1 MNKIKEFFLRIGA
14 GIAGLGR
21 RIWNFLTA
29 HKKGA
34 ITAAVVIVL
43 VVAVLIW
50 GNVRHY
56 TNATVRS
63 SIELEDS
70 ENTKYLDFQDNILRY
85 SADGAFYTSYS
96 GTMLWNVTYEMSSP
110 QTDTCSSYV
119 IIYDKTGTG
128 IRLMNRSDGEVVSIT
143 TNLPIVKA
151 QVAKNGSI
159 AVLMQDGDVGYFRL
173 YNLKGEVIAGG
184 EAHLN
189 NTGYP
194 VDISLS
200 EDGENM
206 AVAYLDLN
214 DGDVK
219 TTLNFYNF
227 GSEGSDADN
236 HIIASYSYSNMVIT
250 QVDYLTNDRL
260 VAFGDSEII
269 LFNQT
274 SSPKVMKEIFPGEQM
289 KSIFHDNGYFGYIVD
304 VTDSEGKSMTE
315 IHCYNTNGLKRY
327 TATTDFYYQNL
338 SVDSKGE
345 VVLIND
351 NEVAVYNNYGVEKYH
366 DTLESNVYTVIPMEG
381 SRNYIIIRNGYL
393 EQVKIR

>member
-1 MNKIKEFFLRIGA
+1 MNKIKDFFRRIGA

-21 RIWNFLTA
+21 RIWNFLTI
-29 HKKGA
+29 HKKA
-34 ITAAVVIVL
+34 SIT
-43 VVAVLIW
+43 VVAVIVAVVVVLVW

-56 TNATVRS
+56 TDATVRTS
-63 SIELEDS
+63 VELDDS

-85 SADGAFYTSYS
+85 SADGAFYTNYS

-110 QTDTCSSYV
+110 QVDQCSTYA
-119 IIYDKTGTG
+119 IIYDKSGSN
-128 IRLMNRSDGEVVSIT
+128 IRLVNSSQGEVVSIT

-151 QVAKNGSI
+151 QVAKNGSV
-159 AVLMQDGDVGYFRL
+159 AVLMQEDDVGYIRL
-173 YNLKGEVIAGG
+173 YGSDGETIAGG
-184 EAHLN
+184 EVHLD

-194 VDISLS
+194 VDITLS

-206 AVAYLDLN
+206 VVAYLDLN

-236 HIIASYSYSNMVIT
+236 HIIASYSYSNMVIA
-250 QVDYLTNDRL
+250 QVDYITNDRL
-260 VAFGDSEII
+260 VVFGDNEII

-274 SSPKVMKEIFPGEQM
+274 SSPKVMKEIFPGEQV

-304 VTDSEGKSMTE
+304 ATDSEGKSVTE

-327 TATTDFYYQNL
+327 TTTTDFYYQSI

-351 NEVAVYNNYGVEKYH
+351 NEIALYNNYGVEKYH
-366 DTLESNVYTVIPMEG
+366 DTLESNVYTIIPMEG

-393 EQVKIR
+393 EQIKIR